1 MTRIAAVL
9 VAPKTPGNI
18 GAVARCLANFN
29 GEELVLVNPRCEITS
44 RSYSRARKGERF
56 LEDVRIE
63 RSLDA
68 LSDYEAL
75 LATTGILGGPGNLRR
90 TPVESSDI
98 GDAIP
103 SGETKAGLVFGRE
116 DLGLNNEEIERCDH
130 VVHIPASSRYP
141 VMNLS
146 HAAAVVIYEA
156 YCAVK
161 DLEDRSRHPSR
172 EEKEAFLSVVED
184 VLGDVA
190 DESVTNEEE
199 IVLAMKRLLTRS
211 DVSRVEFGGL
221 FKLFRQVQSEL

>member
-1 MTRIAAVL
+1 MTRLAAVL

-29 GEELVLVNPRCEITS
+29 GEELVLVNPRCDITS
-44 RSYSRARKGERF
+44 RSYSRARKGEGF
-56 LEDVRIE
+56 LDDVRIE
-63 RSLDA
+63 QSLRA

-90 TPVESSDI
+90 TPVASDEI
-98 GDAIP
+98 GDAVP
-103 SGETKAGLVFGRE
+103 AGESTVGLVFGRE
-116 DLGLNNEEIERCDH
+116 DLGLNNEEIEACDH
-130 VVHIPASSRYP
+130 VVHVPASSRYP

-146 HAAAVVIYEA
+146 HAAAVVLYEA
-156 YCAVK
+156 YLAVK
-161 DLEDRSRHPSR
+161 DLDEGGRHPSR
-172 EEKEAFLSVVED
+172 DEKEAFLAVVRD

-211 DVSRVEFGGL
+211 DVSQVEFGGL
-221 FKLFRQVQSEL
+221 FKFFRQIQSEL